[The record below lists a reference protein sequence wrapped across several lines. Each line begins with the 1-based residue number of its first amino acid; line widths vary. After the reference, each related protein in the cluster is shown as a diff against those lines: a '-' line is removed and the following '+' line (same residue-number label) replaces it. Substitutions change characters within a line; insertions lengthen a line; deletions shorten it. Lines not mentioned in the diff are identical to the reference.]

1 VAATERHG
9 RIDRVNSPLRVTA
22 VCSGNI
28 CRSPIA
34 EVVLRDAVERA
45 GLGRAVVVDSA
56 GIGGWHVGEGAD
68 RRAVAVL
75 ARHGYDGSA
84 HRVQQIT
91 AQWFDRD
98 SDTAPDLLLAM
109 DATHLRDLRRLAPD
123 AEVVLMRAFD
133 PALDPQVDDLDVPD
147 PYFGSTRDFE
157 DVLAMIEAATPGT
170 LARIRELLA

>member
-1 VAATERHG
+1 VS
-9 RIDRVNSPLRVTA
+9 SPLRVTA

-34 EVVLRDAVERA
+34 EIVLRDAVERA
-45 GLGRAVVVDSA
+45 GLGHAVVVDSA

-68 RRAVAVL
+68 PRSVAVL
-75 ARHGYDGSA
+75 RRHGYDGSA

-91 AQWFDRD
+91 ARWFDAD
-98 SDTAPDLLLAM
+98 DAPDLLLAM
-109 DATHLRDLRRLAPD
+109 DSTHLRDLRRLAPVD

-133 PALDPQVDDLDVPD
+133 PALDPEVDDLEVPD
-147 PYFGSTRDFE
+147 PYYGSARDFE

-170 LARIRELLA
+170 LVRIRELLA

>member
-9 RIDRVNSPLRVTA
+9 RIDRVSSPLRVTA

-34 EVVLRDAVERA
+34 EIVLRDAVERA
-45 GLGRAVVVDSA
+45 GLGHAVLVDSA
-56 GIGGWHVGEGAD
+56 GIGAWHVGEGAD
-68 RRAVAVL
+68 PRSVAVL
-75 ARHGYDGSA
+75 ARHGYDGRA
-84 HRVQQIT
+84 HQVQQIT
-91 AQWFDRD
+91 ARWFDGD
-98 SDTAPDLLLAM
+98 DAPDLLLAM

-133 PALDPQVDDLDVPD
+133 PALDPEVDDLDVPD
-147 PYFGSTRDFE
+147 PYYGSTRDFE